1 MKQRNAIVCQ
11 SDSCEAAV
19 SPASPK
25 VTRWCSGSVS
35 WFLDLG
41 ETRKEPERIQ
51 YFAGDMVRIVF
62 TYVYDC
68 ICRYQVSSNPKSQD
82 KLAKERGS
90 HGSFFKVVANEGE
103 VAVLSLRSLCK
114 NQNQNQMG

>member
-1 MKQRNAIVCQ
+1 
-11 SDSCEAAV
+11 
-19 SPASPK
+19 
-25 VTRWCSGSVS
+25 
-35 WFLDLG
+35 
-41 ETRKEPERIQ
+41 
-51 YFAGDMVRIVF
+51 MVRIVF

-114 NQNQNQMG
+114 NQNQNQIG

>member
-1 MKQRNAIVCQ
+1 LRGGGVTSFSEGDTLVLRLGFLVSGPGRNP
-11 SDSCEAAV
+11 E
-19 SPASPK
+19 
-25 VTRWCSGSVS
+25 R
-35 WFLDLG
+35 
-41 ETRKEPERIQ
+41 TRKNPILC
-51 YFAGDMVRIVF
+51 GDMVHIVF